1 MCRNRGT
8 VKIANIIVTAVGKHL
23 PIIQAPIAYSYSTIA
38 NPNLRATGLLQ
49 LLDSVAQFL

>member
-1 MCRNRGT
+1 MYRNPGT